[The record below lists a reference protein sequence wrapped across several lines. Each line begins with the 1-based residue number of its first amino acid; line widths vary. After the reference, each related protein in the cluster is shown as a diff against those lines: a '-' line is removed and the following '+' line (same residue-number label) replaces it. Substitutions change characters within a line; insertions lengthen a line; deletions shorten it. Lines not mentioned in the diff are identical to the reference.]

1 MKLLYRIIFLVGF
14 LVILGFV
21 IAYARGY
28 RLDFE
33 KRTLTSTGILA
44 ISSYP
49 KAAKIYINSEFKGVT
64 DQNIVLTPGN
74 YQVDIKKDGYTNYS
88 KKISLKGELVVT
100 LEPVLFPINPALSP
114 LTNLGIIKAVPTG
127 DTDKIIIFVDKGVN
141 DLENKNGIY
150 LFEGDKKPLPFLQSL
165 KLIILKSN
173 LALET
178 DFTKTKVTVSPD
190 IKEAIFEFNESAYLL
205 SLEEEN
211 LTPYDVTSS
220 KETLIS
226 AWEEKK
232 IKDNLKILE
241 TFPSEFAR
249 IASES
254 VNIISFSPNDIRVLY
269 QAKKNLSISLIINP
283 GIIAANQTLEQ
294 RDLKKDYFYVYDKKE
309 DKNYLI
315 GSQSVNPLINQSIQW
330 YFDSKH
336 LLISREKKIVVADY
350 DDTNEQT
357 VYSGPFENN
366 FFSSTNDGKIIVLIN
381 LNSQVNEL
389 PDLYLVGIR

>member
-14 LVILGFV
+14 LAILGFV

-28 RLDFE
+28 RLDLE
-33 KRTLTSTGILA
+33 KRIMTSTGILA

-49 KAAKIYINSEFKGVT
+49 KAAKIYINNEFKGVT
-64 DQNIVLTPGN
+64 DQNIVLPPGN
-74 YQVDIKKDGYTNYS
+74 YQVDIKKDGYTNFS
-88 KKISLKGELVVT
+88 KKISLKGELVIT
-100 LEPVLFPINPALSP
+100 LEPILFPINPALSP
-114 LTNLGIIKAVPTG
+114 LTNLGIIKAIPIDG
-127 DTDKIIIFVDKGVN
+127 TDRVIIFVDKGID

-150 LFEGDKKPLPFLQSL
+150 LFEGDRRPLAFFQSL
-165 KLIILKSN
+165 SKIILKIN
-173 LALET
+173 LPSDI
-178 DFTKTKVTVSPD
+178 DFTKVNITVSPD
-190 IKEAIFEFNESAYLL
+190 TKEAIFEFDKAAYLL

-220 KETLIS
+220 KSTLIN

-232 IKDNLKILE
+232 IKDNQKVLE
-241 TFPSEFAR
+241 TFPIEFAN

-254 VNIISFSPNDIRVLY
+254 VKIISFAPNDTKILY
-269 QAKKNLSISLIINP
+269 QATKSFNLPLIINP
-283 GIIAANQTLEQ
+283 PVIAGNQSQEE
-294 RDLKKDYFYVYDKKE
+294 RSVKKSKVYVYDRKE

-315 GSQSVNPLINQSIQW
+315 GTWNLELGVSSIQW

-336 LLISREKKIVVADY
+336 LLINRDKKIAVADY
-350 DDTNEQT
+350 DGTNEQI